1 MKKHILAAAVAT
13 AVAAPAAIA
22 QVTVYGLMDAG
33 YATSDI
39 SHGSGAQT
47 DQRIVGGL
55 HSGNGTGTMSGS
67 RLGFR
72 GEEDL
77 GGGLKANFVYELG
90 INYSNGTSATD
101 TPEAADNFSGNAAGM
116 ANVRQGYLGLS
127 GGFGA
132 IRIGTQNTVTKDVT
146 ESMDPNAGASI
157 TGAASLYQ
165 AGLNNTRADVI
176 KYISP
181 SFGGLQVTLTVDAGE
196 STRSESVAK
205 DNHATAYAATYKQGP
220 LAIAGSVEVRKEAY
234 YSSANIVTLS
244 SGSVTHAA
252 AAAKAY
258 DEVTHQAVGA
268 SYDFGVAKLFAMT
281 TELKFKDATAADN
294 GKIDST
300 LVGLSLP
307 AGANLKIN
315 GSMSSGSIE
324 DAGTET
330 YDLDGYQLAAVY
342 TLSKRTNAY
351 FAIGQTKY
359 DSPTANSDVKIR
371 QAGLGLRHSF

>member
-1 MKKHILAAAVAT
+1 
-13 AVAAPAAIA
+13 
-22 QVTVYGLMDAG
+22 
-33 YATSDI
+33 
-39 SHGSGAQT
+39 
-47 DQRIVGGL
+47 
-55 HSGNGTGTMSGS
+55 MSGS

-77 GGGLKANFVYELG
+77 GGGMKATFVYELG
-90 INYSNGTSATD
+90 INYSNGTAATD
-101 TPEAADNFSGNAAGM
+101 TPEAADNFSGNTAGM

-132 IRIGTQNTVTKDVT
+132 IRIGTQNTLTKDTT

-165 AGLNNTRADVI
+165 LGLNNTRADTI
-176 KYISP
+176 TYMSP
-181 SFGGLQVTLTVDAGE
+181 KFGGVQVSLSTDVGE

-205 DNHATAYAATYKQGP
+205 DNHATAYAVSYAQGP
-220 LAIAGSVEVRKEAY
+220 LSVGVSVESRKEAL
-234 YSSANIVTLS
+234 YSSANLVSLS
-244 SGSVTHAA
+244 SGSVPNPNGSAN
-252 AAAKAY
+252 KAF

-268 SYDFGVAKLFAMT
+268 SYDFGMAKLFAMT
-281 TELKFKDATAADN
+281 TELKFKDAAAADN
-294 GKIDST
+294 GKVEST
-300 LVGLSLP
+300 LVGLSFP

-315 GSMSSGSIE
+315 GSMSTGSIE

-351 FAIGQTKY
+351 FAIGQTKL